1 MLEEVR
7 EYIQNAPAN
16 EYHHVVT
23 DDPYEVAYDILAY
36 TDTCLTVEQIVQ
48 AITTLR
54 SESTQ

>member
-7 EYIQNAPAN
+7 EYLQNALAN
-16 EYHHVVT
+16 GYHHVVT

-36 TDTCLTVEQIVQ
+36 TNTYLTVEQIVQ
-48 AITTLR
+48 AIITLR